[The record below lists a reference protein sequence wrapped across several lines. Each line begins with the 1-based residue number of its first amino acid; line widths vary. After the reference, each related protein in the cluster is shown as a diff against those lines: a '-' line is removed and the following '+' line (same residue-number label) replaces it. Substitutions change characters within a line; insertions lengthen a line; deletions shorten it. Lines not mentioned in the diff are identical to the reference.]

1 MNASTSLLNSVASS
15 PLKRWLMQPATMS
28 FWFLCFFFSPFA
40 SCASMMASMLSSFA
54 ESMNAQVFTMSTS
67 A

>member
-1 MNASTSLLNSVASS
+1 
-15 PLKRWLMQPATMS
+15 MQPATMS

-54 ESMNAQVFTMSTS
+54 ESMNAQVFTMRTS